1 MRFAYDVTCFLI
13 INVIFMNIIFG
24 IIIDTFAE
32 LRDNKTTKDSDKKNK
47 CFICN
52 LDRHKFENMVG
63 GFENHIE
70 EDHNLWNYLF
80 FMYAVK
86 KKDET
91 EYNGMESYVAK
102 KIENFDIT
110 FMPANRAMCIK
121 TDDETKDN
129 LQNQIKNMIKKMENL
144 NTRLSK

>member
-1 MRFAYDVTCFLI
+1 
-13 INVIFMNIIFG
+13 MNIIFG

-32 LRDNKTTKDSDKKNK
+32 LRDNKNTKDNDMKNR
-47 CFICN
+47 CYICN

-63 GFENHIE
+63 GFENHIH
-70 EDHNLWNYLF
+70 EDHNLWDYLY
-80 FMYAVK
+80 FMYAVR

-91 EYNGMESYVAK
+91 EYNGMESYVAS

-110 FMPANRAMCIK
+110 FMPAHRAMCIK

-129 LQNQIKNMIKKMENL
+129 LQNQIKDMIKRIEGL
-144 NTRLSK
+144 NSRLSK

>member
-1 MRFAYDVTCFLI
+1 
-13 INVIFMNIIFG
+13 
-24 IIIDTFAE
+24 
-32 LRDNKTTKDSDKKNK
+32 
-47 CFICN
+47 
-52 LDRHKFENMVG
+52 MVG
-63 GFENHIE
+63 GFESHIE

-129 LQNQIKNMIKKMENL
+129 LQNQIKNMIKKMEVL
-144 NTRLSK
+144 NSRLSK